1 MIEKIRANKYLGS
14 VFMVVLSALLL
25 SGCWE
30 RSPYPEYSRIDGDI
44 YYKLIIF
51 GEHRA
56 LAKPSD
62 FVTVDIAYR
71 TMRDSLFFSGRRT
84 MQLTTPEFPGSID
97 YCFFSLSENDSASFV
112 IDAQG
117 LFEKTLSGELPSF
130 LKPGDVIKVDIK
142 MILIRTAEQYRREK
156 DEFLAWI
163 KDFGEYERTVLENYI
178 EQRDIKIKPT
188 ASGLYFIPIK
198 QGTGKNVEL
207 GDIVTVN
214 YEGRFLNGKFFDSTI
229 KRQQPFE
236 FVYGTEWQVIK
247 GLEEAIGMMR
257 EGDRAVIIL
266 PSGLAWGTKG
276 SITGIVPPFT
286 SIMYEIELISV
297 QQRSS
302 RL

>member
-1 MIEKIRANKYLGS
+1 MLRA
-14 VFMVVLSALLL
+14 LSYKTFFPAIAVILASISLV
-25 SGCWE
+25 GCWKK
-30 RSPYPEYSRIDGDI
+30 SPYPGYSLIEGEI
-44 YYKLIIF
+44 YYKLIMF
-51 GEHRA
+51 GEHRGF
-56 LAKPSD
+56 AKPTD
-62 FVTVDIAYR
+62 FVTLDIAYR
-71 TMRDSLFFSGRRT
+71 TLSDSLFFSGRRT
-84 MQLTTPEFPGSID
+84 MQLTAPEFAGSID
-97 YCFFSLSENDSASFV
+97 NCFFALSENDSASFI

-117 LFEKTLSGELPSF
+117 LFEKTLNGELPSF
-130 LKPGDVIKVDIK
+130 LNAGEVIKVDIK
-142 MILIRTAEQYRREK
+142 MLIIRTAEQYRREK

-178 EQRDIKIKPT
+178 EQRDVKIKPT
-188 ASGLYFIPIK
+188 SSGLYFIPI
-198 QGTGKNVEL
+198 QRGTGKRVGK

-247 GLEEAIGMMR
+247 GLEEAIGMMG

-276 SITGIVPPFT
+276 SITGIIPPFT
-286 SIMYEIELISV
+286 SVMYEIELISV
-297 QQRSS
+297 QQRAS

>member
-1 MIEKIRANKYLGS
+1 MQRLYIFKLLPIW
-14 VFMVVLSALLL
+14 ALLL
-25 SGCWE
+25 TIAQILNSC
-30 RSPYPEYSRIDGDI
+30 STKSSYPHYTLIEGDV
-44 YYKLIIF
+44 YYKLIMF
-51 GEHRA
+51 GDSRETP
-56 LAKPSD
+56 KPSD

-71 TMRDSLFFSGRRT
+71 TMNDSLFFKGKRT
-84 MQLTTPEFPGSID
+84 MQLTEPEFEGSID
-97 YCFFSLSENDSASFV
+97 HCFLALAENDSASFI

-117 LFEKTLSGELPSF
+117 LFEKTLNGELPSF
-130 LKPGDVIKVDIK
+130 LNPKETIKVDIK
-142 MILIRTAEQYRREK
+142 MSIIRTAEQYRREK
-156 DEFLAWI
+156 EEFMAWI

-178 EQRDIKIKPT
+178 EQRNINIKPT
-188 ASGLYFIPIK
+188 KSGLYFIPIK
-198 QGTGKNVEL
+198 SGNGKKVEI

-247 GLEEAIGMMR
+247 GLEEAIGLMK
-257 EGDRAVIIL
+257 EGDRSVIIL

-276 SITGIVPPFT
+276 SMTGIIPPFT
-286 SIMYEIELISV
+286 SVMYEIELVSV

>member
-1 MIEKIRANKYLGS
+1 MPGFSAKKYI
-14 VFMVVLSALLL
+14 VPVITVVLSTLLFTH
-25 SGCWE
+25 CWKK
-30 RSPYPEYSRIDGDI
+30 SPFPGYSLIEGDI
-44 YYKLIIF
+44 YYKLIMF
-51 GEHRA
+51 GEHRGVA
-56 LAKPSD
+56 RPSD
-62 FVTVDIAYR
+62 FVTIDISYR
-71 TMRDSLFFSGRRT
+71 TMNDSLFFTGRRT
-84 MQLTTPEFPGSID
+84 MQLTAPEFPGSID
-97 YCFFSLSENDSASFV
+97 YCFFALSENDSASFI
-112 IDAQG
+112 IDAHG
-117 LFEKTLSGELPSF
+117 LFEKTLSGEMPSF
-130 LKPGDVIKVDIK
+130 LNPGDVIKVDIK

-188 ASGLYFIPIK
+188 LSGLYFIPLK
-198 QGTGKNVEL
+198 RGTGKKVEK

-236 FVYGTEWQVIK
+236 FVYGTEWQVIQ
-247 GLEEAIGMMR
+247 GLEEAIGMMV

-276 SITGIVPPFT
+276 SITGIIPPFT
-286 SIMYEIELISV
+286 SIMYEIELVSV
-297 QQRSS
+297 QQRAN